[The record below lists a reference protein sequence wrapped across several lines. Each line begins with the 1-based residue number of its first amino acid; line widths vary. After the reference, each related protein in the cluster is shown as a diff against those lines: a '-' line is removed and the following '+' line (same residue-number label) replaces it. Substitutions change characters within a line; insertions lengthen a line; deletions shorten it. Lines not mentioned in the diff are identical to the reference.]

1 MELAG
6 RILLA
11 MPGMGDP
18 RFERSVIFL
27 CAHSEEG
34 AMGLIV
40 NRPAPDITFPQ
51 LLAQLAIRHR
61 DDVPVPQVHLGGPV
75 EHGRGFVLHSDD
87 YSRADATLAVPGGFG
102 MTATTD
108 VLEDIAR
115 GAGPASAL
123 LALGYSGW
131 APGQLEDEIARNA
144 WLVSDA
150 SAELVFAPDNA
161 GKWAAVLA
169 RMGIDPITLSGSAGR
184 A

>member
-6 RILLA
+6 RMLLA

-27 CAHSEEG
+27 CAHSEDG

-40 NRPAPDITFPQ
+40 NRPALDITFPQ
-51 LLAQLAIRHR
+51 LLAQLSISHR
-61 DDVPVPQVHLGGPV
+61 DDVPVPEVHLGGPV

-87 YSRADATLAVPGGFG
+87 YRRTDATLTVPGGFG

-115 GAGPASAL
+115 GEGPRAAL

-131 APGQLEDEIARNA
+131 GPGQLESEIAGNA
-144 WLVSDA
+144 WLVGDA
-150 SAELVFAPDNA
+150 STDLVFAADNQ
-161 GKWAAVLA
+161 GKWAAVLG
-169 RMGIDPITLSGSAGR
+169 RMGIDPVTLSGSAGR

>member
-6 RILLA
+6 KVLLA

-27 CAHSEEG
+27 CAHSEDG

-40 NRPAPDITFPQ
+40 NRPAPDLSFGQ
-51 LLAQLAIRHR
+51 LLSQLSIDHAEGAAA
-61 DDVPVPQVHLGGPV
+61 PQVHLGGPV

-87 YSRADATLAVPGGFG
+87 YAREDATLPVPGGFG

-108 VLEDIAR
+108 VLEDIAS
-115 GAGPASAL
+115 GAGPRSAL

-131 APGQLEDEIARNA
+131 GPGQLEGELAANA
-144 WLVSDA
+144 WLVGDA
-150 SAELVFAPDNA
+150 FPDLVFGADSP
-161 GKWAAVLA
+161 GKWGAVLA

>member
-1 MELAG
+1 MDLAG
-6 RILLA
+6 RMLLA

-27 CAHSEEG
+27 CAHSGDG
-34 AMGLIV
+34 AMGLVV
-40 NRPAPDITFPQ
+40 NRPAPDISFAQ
-51 LLAQLAIRHR
+51 LLGQLSIRHR

-87 YSRADATLAVPGGFG
+87 YTRPEATLAVPGGFG

-115 GAGPASAL
+115 GEGPASAL
-123 LALGYSGW
+123 LALGYAGW
-131 APGQLEDEIARNA
+131 APGQLESEIAGNA
-144 WLVSDA
+144 WLVGDA
-150 SAELVFAPDNA
+150 FADLVFARDNA
-161 GKWAAVLA
+161 GKWAATLA

>member
-6 RILLA
+6 KVLLA

-27 CAHSEEG
+27 CAHSDDG

-40 NRPAPDITFPQ
+40 NRPATDISFPQ
-51 LLAQLAIRHR
+51 LLSQLSISHR

-87 YSRADATLAVPGGFG
+87 YTRTDATLPVPGGFG

-108 VLEDIAR
+108 VLEDIAV
-115 GAGPASAL
+115 GAGPRSAL

-131 APGQLEDEIARNA
+131 GPGQLESEIAGNA
-144 WLVSDA
+144 WLVGDA
-150 SAELVFAPDNA
+150 FADLVFADDSS
-161 GKWAAVLA
+161 GKWAGVLH

>member
-6 RILLA
+6 KMLLA

-27 CAHSEEG
+27 CAHSDDG

-40 NRPAPDITFPQ
+40 NRPTADITFRQ
-51 LLAQLAIRHR
+51 LLAQLSIIHR
-61 DDVPVPQVHLGGPV
+61 DDVPAPQVHLGGPV

-87 YSRADATLAVPGGFG
+87 YTRAEATLIVPGGFG

-108 VLEDIAR
+108 VLDDIAS
-115 GAGPASAL
+115 GAGPQSAL

-131 APGQLEDEIARNA
+131 APGQLEDEILGNA

-150 SAELVFAPDNA
+150 FADLVFATDNP

-169 RMGIDPITLSGSAGR
+169 RMGIDPVTLSGSAGR

>member
-6 RILLA
+6 KMLLA

-27 CAHSEEG
+27 CAHSDEG

-40 NRPAPDITFPQ
+40 NRPAPDLSFGQ
-51 LLAQLAIRHR
+51 LLAQLSISHAE
-61 DDVPVPQVHLGGPV
+61 DAPAPQVHLGGPV

-87 YSRADATLAVPGGFG
+87 YNRTDATLAVPGGFG

-108 VLEDIAR
+108 VLEDIAS
-115 GAGPASAL
+115 GAGPHAAL

-131 APGQLEDEIARNA
+131 GPGQLEDELAANA

-150 SAELVFAPDNA
+150 FSDLVFGTDSA
-161 GKWAAVLA
+161 GKWGAVLA